1 MEEAN
6 LGSGH
11 RIHLSSLRVEK
22 GTVQIKHCNAA
33 GVKLRKC
40 HNITLSGILS
50 TNFNE
55 ITYIHID
62 ITKLK
67 VTPDK
72 IKFNMCKG
80 VMNEGYVE

>member
-1 MEEAN
+1 MRLE
-6 LGSGH
+6 S
-11 RIHLSSLRVEK
+11 
-22 GTVQIKHCNAA
+22 
-33 GVKLRKC
+33 KLRKC